1 MIKRS
6 PEPKRRKEPE
16 KQIGSMDDADIDE
29 PPLPIPTGPEH
40 WEEQRRKWTA
50 NDVSRTE
57 RQKRIH
63 DDVHPTLREVT
74 QHSRFWKIRNASY
87 ATLVEY
93 YREIMSYGFN
103 VFEGG
108 LRLSGLFPILVA
120 GWKDAGTPL
129 PSICSI

>member
-1 MIKRS
+1 MTTSLLPTKPISLSLPRNLPTWYIFPSRSIKRS

-16 KQIGSMDDADIDE
+16 NQIGGMDDADIDE

-57 RQKRIH
+57 RQKRIQ

-74 QHSRFWKIRNASY
+74 QHSR
-87 ATLVEY
+87 
-93 YREIMSYGFN
+93 
-103 VFEGG
+103 
-108 LRLSGLFPILVA
+108 
-120 GWKDAGTPL
+120 
-129 PSICSI
+129 